1 MPARSETTKNRV
13 TAAVDAAWRDFRRA
27 VEQLPPHLL
36 ETPGVCGDWSVRD
49 LLGHIASWESRAAA
63 ALLTGV
69 PDPPD
74 DIDEFNRT
82 EAARKAPLAI
92 RNVVAELESTH
103 RALLS
108 ALTDAPEYLFEP
120 GTPLRDSL
128 DADTLLHYIE
138 HTAQIRAW
146 ALARRHAHPDTRS
159 GS

>member
-1 MPARSETTKNRV
+1 MPARSETTKTRV

-63 ALLTGV
+63 TLLTGV

-74 DIDEFNRT
+74 DTHEFNRT
-82 EAARKAPLAI
+82 EAARKASLAI
-92 RNVVAELESTH
+92 RNVVTELESTH

-108 ALTDAPEYLFEP
+108 TLADTPESSLEP
-120 GTPLRDSL
+120 GTPIRNSL
-128 DADTLLHYIE
+128 DADTFLHYIE

-146 ALARRHAHPDTRS
+146 ALARRHTHPDTRS
-159 GS
+159 GN